1 MKTPKGIIFSCLTYE
16 LLDEEIS
23 FFCKTNP
30 LGFVLFKRNY
40 RDKDQLNKLIIQL
53 KKISLN
59 KNALI
64 FVDQEGGKVQRF
76 DGEGFT
82 KFPSQSFFGDL
93 YKTDKQKAISLAYKS
108 SFLMGFELKQI
119 NVDVNFSPVCDIFF
133 SEGDDVIGTRS
144 FSEDPSAV
152 FNLSKAFC
160 DGLCDSKIYP
170 VLKHFPG
177 HGRSMHD
184 THIKKSIVSASF
196 KDLEKVDFVPFKLL
210 ENQRMVMLA
219 HIIYKN
225 IDNEVA
231 TFSKVINQSIL
242 RDKFLFKGLIL
253 SDDLSMKALSGSIIN
268 KVKKT
273 YDAGCDVILYCKA
286 KLDEMRMIYPNT
298 LTINKS
304 RYEYFISKFSHK
316 KKTNDILSIKKDLI
330 SAGVII

>member
-1 MKTPKGIIFSCLTYE
+1 
-16 LLDEEIS
+16 
-23 FFCKTNP
+23 
-30 LGFVLFKRNY
+30 
-40 RDKDQLNKLIIQL
+40 
-53 KKISLN
+53 
-59 KNALI
+59 
-64 FVDQEGGKVQRF
+64 
-76 DGEGFT
+76 
-82 KFPSQSFFGDL
+82 
-93 YKTDKQKAISLAYKS
+93 
-108 SFLMGFELKQI
+108 MGFELKQI

-133 SEGDDVIGTRS
+133 LKVTMSLELVHLVKILQL
-144 FSEDPSAV
+144 FLIYQKPSV
-152 FNLSKAFC
+152 MDYVTL
-160 DGLCDSKIYP
+160 KIYP

-268 KVKKT
+268 KVKKPT
-273 YDAGCDVILYCKA
+273 MQVVML
-286 KLDEMRMIYPNT
+286 
-298 LTINKS
+298 
-304 RYEYFISKFSHK
+304 YFIVKLNLMK
-316 KKTNDILSIKKDLI
+316 
-330 SAGVII
+330 